1 MVERWV
7 QLSELGGDAWILP
20 VWTAVNQAA
29 KAGRCP
35 RLTKDLSELGL
46 HISTRLTLLP
56 RVVRRVN
63 QGAHK
68 LYAAVADRA
77 PKHEFTRD
85 SEGVAF
91 SVDDDQKYELLADL
105 DSLLFEFHS
114 ACELMIRLFEQLHTL
129 AGKAMPASGV
139 GKSIQSV
146 LKSAGEDPAW
156 FAMLNTDRNFFIHE
170 GAPYVAVDV
179 SKAPEDYDLLI
190 MKENL
195 KIFEERDMFIKL
207 SEINGMV
214 QGFRRSRSIV
224 QSYLS
229 RLFSREP

>member
-1 MVERWV
+1 M
-7 QLSELGGDAWILP
+7 
-20 VWTAVNQAA
+20 NQAA

-63 QGAHK
+63 QGAHE
-68 LYAAVADRA
+68 LYAAVADRT

-85 SEGVAF
+85 SKGVAF
-91 SVDDDQKYELLADL
+91 NVDDDQKYELLADL

-114 ACELMIRLFEQLHTL
+114 ACELMMRLFEQLHTL

-146 LKSAGEDPAW
+146 LKSAGEGPAW
-156 FAMLNTDRNFFIHE
+156 FAVLNTKRNFFIHE

-195 KIFEERDMFIKL
+195 KFFEERDKFIRL
-207 SEINGMV
+207 SEVNEMV

-229 RLFSREP
+229 RLFSREL